1 MLATHTANSILYQD
15 IVLHNIITKL
25 FVPVNLIIW
34 SSHLQCWSYSISWTV
49 LLRMGQDC
57 NSDHSCIHL
66 IEMQFFFFLIEKQV
80 FYVIHIC
87 IYIMDNKPNILPKDV
102 VKIV

>member
-1 MLATHTANSILYQD
+1 
-15 IVLHNIITKL
+15 
-25 FVPVNLIIW
+25 
-34 SSHLQCWSYSISWTV
+34 
-49 LLRMGQDC
+49 MGQDC